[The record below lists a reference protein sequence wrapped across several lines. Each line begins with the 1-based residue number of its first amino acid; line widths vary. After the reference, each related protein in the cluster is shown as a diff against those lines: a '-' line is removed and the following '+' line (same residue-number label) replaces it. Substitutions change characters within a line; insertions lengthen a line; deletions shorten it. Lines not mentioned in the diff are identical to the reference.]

1 MNQSDLITRVSDQ
14 TGMARAETGK
24 VIAAVIDG
32 ITEALRNGEDVRL
45 AGFGSF
51 SVVERGEREGRNPR
65 TGETVRIAASKAAK
79 FSPAKTIKEALKG

>member
-14 TGMARAETGK
+14 TGMARGETGK

-32 ITEALRNGEDVRL
+32 ITEALRKGEEVRL

-65 TGETVRIAASKAAK
+65 TGETVRIAASKAAR
-79 FSPAKTIKEALKG
+79 FSPAKTVKDALKG

>member
-14 TGMARAETGK
+14 TGMARGETGK

-32 ITEALRNGEDVRL
+32 ITEALRKGEDVRL

-51 SVVERGEREGRNPR
+51 SVVERREREGRNPR
-65 TGETVRIAASKAAK
+65 TGETVRIAASKAAR

>member
-1 MNQSDLITRVSDQ
+1 MNQSDLITQVSDQ
-14 TGMARAETGK
+14 TGMARGETGK

-32 ITEALRNGEDVRL
+32 ITEALRNGEEVRL

-65 TGETVRIAASKAAK
+65 TGETVRIPASKAAR
-79 FSPAKTIKEALKG
+79 FSPAKTVKEALKG